1 MGTSSAQLLPRLNCR
16 RLAIIIDTPAEFTGE
31 YTAVGTTTVATTHTA
46 VVTTTV
52 ATTRTAVVTTA
63 VATIVAGNVVVF
75 R

>member
-31 YTAVGTTTVATTHTA
+31 GTAVATTTVVTTHT
-46 VVTTTV
+46 V
-52 ATTRTAVVTTA
+52 ATHTVVTTA
-63 VATIVAGNVVVF
+63 VATIVAGNMVVF

>member
-16 RLAIIIDTPAEFTGE
+16 RFAIIIDTPAGFTGE
-31 YTAVGTTTVATTHTA
+31 DTAVVTTTVATIHTA

-52 ATTRTAVVTTA
+52 ATHTAVVTTA